1 MVNYKV
7 RIIQHH
13 SLHQDGLNRP
23 FDQGTK
29 QFMDIKLIGRIRPLP
44 NQSYTALVNWNAVI
58 G

>member
-7 RIIQHH
+7 QIIQHH
-13 SLHQDGLNRP
+13 LLHQDGLNRP

-44 NQSYTALVNWNAVI
+44 NQSYIALVN
-58 G
+58 